1 MDGKLVLGRRIREI
15 RESQK
20 TTLVE
25 FSDRSGVSYAYL
37 KAIET
42 QGRQPS
48 GRIVHMI
55 GDALGVDIEEF
66 TSTRTEVELA
76 GCDQASA

>member
-1 MDGKLVLGRRIREI
+1 MDGKQVLGRRIREI
-15 RESQK
+15 RESQH

-25 FSDRSGVSYAYL
+25 FSERSGVSYAYL
-37 KAIET
+37 KDIET

-55 GDALGVDIEEF
+55 ADALGVDFEEF
-66 TSTRTEVELA
+66 TSAQTEVELA
-76 GCDQASA
+76 GCDHARA